1 MHNGCSLCLE
11 DDVRKAQMNN
21 NNNNNNNNLVAVF
34 FDVEKAYDML
44 WREGLMITSYSHF
57 V

>member
-1 MHNGCSLCLE
+1 MDAVFCLE
-11 DDVRKAQMNN
+11 DDVRKAQM
-21 NNNNNNNNLVAVF
+21 NNNNNNLVAVF